1 MKRATISGT
10 IAIAAVLAVSCTT
23 SEPVTVIVER
33 EVSRIVQVTRATDP
47 DSNASGDDI
56 DVGEVNE
63 VVRDPSE
70 TIDLDSEEVWI
81 NYYLECLRLNPD
93 WHIEYIDASTA
104 MDEPNVA
111 EAVGAEWAVNVIASG
126 GEDVCRYLAQ
136 ALARLQNR

>member
-23 SEPVTVIVER
+23 PEPVTVIVER

-93 WHIEYIDASTA
+93 WHIEYIDASTEYS
-104 MDEPNVA
+104 D
-111 EAVGAEWAVNVIASG
+111 G
-126 GEDVCRYLAQ
+126 
-136 ALARLQNR
+136 